1 MDDSDQRRRQAEEQL
16 ARRFSRLMNATC
28 SPLGVWS
35 DPPIIAVAGAAT
47 VVAALLVARF
57 VVTPPPSWAL
67 WSLALAPF
75 AVGAGAALA
84 ISGARAKVVD
94 WLVSLPFRV
103 ENMNGL
109 LNGVGQNLVVRFRGS
124 RPTREELDAALQAV
138 HEDCFALEFHE
149 QDPKP
154 EVEVRIGVLDSKLNP
169 ARANYR
175 RYLRV
180 REIVGRALLPLSEQ
194 HPIESVRVS

>member
-1 MDDSDQRRRQAEEQL
+1 MDDSDERRKQAKEQL
-16 ARRFSRLMNATC
+16 AGRFSRLMNATS

-35 DPPIIAVAGAAT
+35 DPPLIAVAGAVT

-75 AVGAGAALA
+75 AVGAGATLA
-84 ISGARAKVVD
+84 IGGARAKVID
-94 WLVSLPFRV
+94 WLASLPFRV

-109 LNGVGQNLVVRFRGS
+109 LNGVGQNLVIRFRDS
-124 RPTREELDAALQAV
+124 RPTCEELDAALQAV

-154 EVEVRIGVLDSKLNP
+154 EVEVRIGILDSKWNP

-180 REIVGRALLPLSEQ
+180 REIVGRALVPLSER